1 MKNGIL
7 RQSSDLRHEQLLE
20 HEREFLSQRIKILE
34 LRLSVLNRAQHRTA
48 NRRFLTRTIH

>member
-7 RQSSDLRHEQLLE
+7 RQSSDLRHEQLLG
-20 HEREFLSQRIKILE
+20 HEREFLSQRIKLLE

>member
-7 RQSSDLRHEQLLE
+7 RQLPDFRHQQLLE

-34 LRLSVLNRAQHRTA
+34 LRLSILSQAQHRTA
-48 NRRFLTRTIH
+48 NRHVLAQTVH